1 MRDLGGVMF
10 LTVVVG
16 AFGNSMFSYNKLEN
30 HLVEKLYEKGKPKS
44 GSKYQNEGRDLDAES

>member
-1 MRDLGGVMF
+1 MF